1 MMDDSEDR
9 ENFSGNNST
18 PIHAV
23 IVDASTFN
31 FIDTQGVNTLLQV
44 GTVVLV
50 VPLYWG
56 ILARSCG
63 STDLASLE
71 GFSLGNLVFLP
82 LQNRLPVKNIW
93 LGCCALGSFMTVWW

>member
-1 MMDDSEDR
+1 MLDDSENR
-9 ENFSGNNST
+9 ENLSGNNST

-50 VPLYWG
+50 VPLVVAT
-56 ILARSCG
+56 ILTAY
-63 STDLASLE
+63 
-71 GFSLGNLVFLP
+71 
-82 LQNRLPVKNIW
+82 
-93 LGCCALGSFMTVWW
+93 